1 MWITFLNPLKDYV
14 LSHFFNQTQQNAIKR
29 NMYSYL
35 TTDQKAGD
43 SNSPGRATKT
53 RGNVD
58 FRGFLFTR
66 NSRAPDDWRQN
77 FVAGRRESAAE
88 NENPRLSTGINP
100 LSQCF
105 CI

>member
-35 TTDQKAGD
+35 TTDQKAWD

-58 FRGFLFTR
+58 LRGLLFFYEH
-66 NSRAPDDWRQN
+66 NNASYFKQAVKKY
-77 FVAGRRESAAE
+77 F
-88 NENPRLSTGINP
+88 
-100 LSQCF
+100 
-105 CI
+105 